1 MTLPPAASPPP
12 DPRTRSDGPVPPAPP
27 YPVPWTGHVPAPGQ
41 MAGPGQVFG
50 PGQVRGPMPAPA
62 GRPPLPSPP
71 AQQPFPVAPGAHQ
84 PTPTAAPY
92 WRLVRP
98 VAAQPWQ
105 RPPRMRAPVLA
116 SRRLRSALST
126 TWVVTVAIFASS
138 VAVAYASPT
147 NLDNAAPDAW
157 AVLGWLWAA
166 GTGALLVKRRE
177 WPALVTTLA
186 CVGALVFPLD
196 TVGAMIAYS
205 WVVSRETARR
215 RVWLGALLV
224 VATGVALAR
233 DLSGPATS
241 QVLSST
247 SEDGV
252 VTVWPW
258 WAAVVL
264 AVGALALSVG
274 VGWYRRTQATV
285 GELRTLSDDRA
296 AETRELHGELV
307 RRAERELIARE
318 VHDTLA
324 SRLSLVSL
332 HAGALELAAA
342 DAEPDLRDAAQ
353 AVRANAH
360 RSLEDLRDLVE
371 LLHDPDELARRVASQ
386 SMSSATTLTSLG
398 ELLAAT
404 RAAGTRLVS
413 LVLVDDAGR
422 ASAPLSAATFRIL
435 QESLTNV
442 HKHAPGS
449 EVDIDVHGGPGT
461 GLFLRVSNP
470 LPTTPPVDPVP
481 GSGSGVR
488 GIHERA
494 RLLGGTATVGEQD
507 GRYVVEA
514 WLPWSG
520 DDGSTLVA
528 ASHP

>member
-1 MTLPPAASPPP
+1 MWQRL
-12 DPRTRSDGPVPPAPP
+12 
-27 YPVPWTGHVPAPGQ
+27 
-41 MAGPGQVFG
+41 
-50 PGQVRGPMPAPA
+50 
-62 GRPPLPSPP
+62 
-71 AQQPFPVAPGAHQ
+71 PGA
-84 PTPTAAPY
+84 
-92 WRLVRP
+92 
-98 VAAQPWQ
+98 AQ
-105 RPPRMRAPVLA
+105 AHDLA

-126 TWVVTVAIFASS
+126 TWVVTAAIFCSA
-138 VAVAYASPT
+138 VAVAFASPRGPDGT
-147 NLDNAAPDAW
+147 VALDPW
-157 AVLGWLWAA
+157 AILGLLWGA

-177 WPALVTTLA
+177 RSATVTALA
-186 CVGALVFPLD
+186 CVGALAFPLD

-205 WVVSRETARR
+205 WVVSREPARR
-215 RVWLGALLV
+215 RAWLGALLV
-224 VATGVALAR
+224 VATGVAVAR
-233 DLSGPATS
+233 DLARPGAARIM
-241 QVLSST
+241 SST
-247 SEDGV
+247 SKDGV

-258 WAAVVL
+258 WATVVL
-264 AVGALALSVG
+264 AVGALALSVA

-296 AETRELHGELV
+296 AETRELHGELA

-332 HAGALELAAA
+332 HAGALEVAAA
-342 DAEPDLRDAAQ
+342 DTEPDLRDAAQ

-360 RSLEDLRDLVE
+360 RSLEDLRDLVA
-371 LLHDPDELARRVASQ
+371 LLHDSDELARRVATQ
-386 SMSSATTLTSLG
+386 SISSAATLTSLG
-398 ELLAAT
+398 ELLTAT

-413 LVLVDDAGR
+413 VVLVDDAGR
-422 ASAPLSAATFRIL
+422 ASVPLSAATFRIL

-470 LPTTPPVDPVP
+470 LPAAPPGSPVP

-520 DDGSTLVA
+520 DDGDEGSA
-528 ASHP
+528 RAPAPRP